1 MPKSQEQ
8 RGIVVVHV
16 YLSIE
21 EFDTSDITELL
32 KQHELWEAHA
42 KEYFIACE
50 ENLLRLQE
58 SCYTKP
64 VVEEGGIQLWS
75 VIIFLNLIIFSVS
88 FAFPRHSLYLVVMK
102 F

>member
-16 YLSIE
+16 YLLIE

-42 KEYFIACE
+42 KEY
-50 ENLLRLQE
+50 
-58 SCYTKP
+58 S
-64 VVEEGGIQLWS
+64 
-75 VIIFLNLIIFSVS
+75 
-88 FAFPRHSLYLVVMK
+88 
-102 F
+102 